1 VLKFA
6 QITCVYPP
14 YKGGIANSALRY
26 ASLLRSAGHKVET
39 FTISRQDFKDQQ
51 NDIVCLKALPG
62 LGNGGFLPQLFFCL
76 KGFDR
81 VILHYPFFGAS
92 EIVWLLKRFFWKNKK
107 KLFIHYHMDA
117 ELPNFFLKILSL
129 PSVLIFNSLFKSA
142 DKIICASLDYAEGGK
157 LKSIYKKTPDKF
169 IEIPFGVDIDK
180 FKPKRRDLLSDHKKN
195 NREFTVLFVGG
206 LDKAHYFKGVNVL
219 LEAVAKIENCRLNV
233 VGSGDLREEYEE
245 RSRGLGIAER
255 VDFLG
260 NISDEDLPKKYQEA
274 DCLVLPSLNKSEAF
288 GIVLV
293 EALASG
299 LPVIASDLPGVREVF
314 ENGRQGLFSAPGDSD
329 SLAEKIKYLSENIF
343 IREKMMLEARKL
355 AEEKYNQKVIERKL
369 FGVLAER

>member
-1 VLKFA
+1 
-6 QITCVYPP
+6 
-14 YKGGIANSALRY
+14 
-26 ASLLRSAGHKVET
+26 
-39 FTISRQDFKDQQ
+39 
-51 NDIVCLKALPG
+51 
-62 LGNGGFLPQLFFCL
+62 
-76 KGFDR
+76 
-81 VILHYPFFGAS
+81 
-92 EIVWLLKRFFWKNKK
+92 
-107 KLFIHYHMDA
+107 
-117 ELPNFFLKILSL
+117 
-129 PSVLIFNSLFKSA
+129 
-142 DKIICASLDYAEGGK
+142 
-157 LKSIYKKTPDKF
+157 
-169 IEIPFGVDIDK
+169 
-180 FKPKRRDLLSDHKKN
+180 
-195 NREFTVLFVGG
+195 
-206 LDKAHYFKGVNVL
+206 